1 MHPGELF
8 KYLCCYCC
16 SVTNWCPAL
25 CDPVGCST
33 PGFPVL
39 HYFQEFAQIH
49 VYWVGDSK
57 HLFLCHLLLFLPQPF
72 QASGCFSVSQLFMSG
87 GQSIGVSAS
96 ASVLPM
102 NIQDWL
108 PLGLTGSTCSSRD
121 SQESSQAPQFKNINS
136 STLSLLYGPTLT
148 SIHDSWKNHSFDY
161 VDLCQQ
167 SDVSAF

>member
-96 ASVLPM
+96 ASVLPIS
-102 NIQDWL
+102 IQDWF
-108 PLGLTGSTCSSRD
+108 PLALTGLISLLSKGLPRVFSTTV
-121 SQESSQAPQFKNINS
+121 QKHQFFSSQPSLWS
-136 STLSLLYGPTLT
+136 SSHIHAWLLEKP
-148 SIHDSWKNHSFDY
+148 
-161 VDLCQQ
+161 
-167 SDVSAF
+167 